1 MNISY
6 LTDEQNE
13 IIKVVKQMCM
23 NEVLKINAFAGTGK
37 TSTLIAVAESM
48 PSKRFLYLAFNS
60 SIVEESK
67 KRFPKNVTIIT
78 THALAYRK
86 IVAPL
91 GATVHPDYKPV
102 EVAGWYEI
110 DFTTACEALNILN
123 DFFASDRR
131 TMNTKQSA
139 AHEIAFKMYLEMVN
153 GTKAMTHSFYLKQ
166 FQLIEN
172 KGIPSYDYV
181 LLDEYQDTNDVT
193 FDICMSIEGAK
204 ILVGDTH
211 QSIYGWRGA
220 ENAMSK
226 VEADFNLYLTKTFR
240 CTQAIVDRA
249 NYILARFKGE
259 KVPIISASSGQ
270 AKDDTY
276 AVITRT
282 NAKLIENLAEFDDDY
297 KIIKHP
303 EAIFSTA
310 INLQHWLAMEWEKI
324 VKPEFEYL
332 KKFRSKDALEKYI
345 ADTDSLELKSSL
357 AIAKRYK
364 KGIYLIYSK
373 AYSAYKGPCDEEGK
387 PIKQERDNRIVLL
400 TGHSSKGLEF
410 DRVDIETDFP
420 QLSEIYLKSSKSKKE
435 IIEEANLYYVATTRA
450 KHILNDSSKNDSMFF
465 EEY

>member
-1 MNISY
+1 MSY
-6 LTDEQNE
+6 SLTSEQLE

-23 NEVLKINAFAGTGK
+23 NEILKINAFAGTGK
-37 TSTLIAVAESM
+37 TSTLIAIAESM
-48 PSKRFLYLAFNS
+48 PDKRFLYLAFNN

-67 KRFPKNVTIIT
+67 KRFPKNVMIT
-78 THALAYRK
+78 TTHSLAWGK

-91 GATVHPDYKPV
+91 GAKVREPDYLPI
-102 EVAGWYEI
+102 EVAGWYGVKSSI
-110 DFTTACEALNILN
+110 ASEALNILN
-123 DFFASDRR
+123 EFFTSDRR
-131 TMNTKQSA
+131 TMNPKQSA
-139 AHEIAFKMYLEMVN
+139 AHEIAFKIYLEMVN

-172 KGIPSYDYV
+172 KGVPPYDYV

-240 CTQAIVDRA
+240 CSQAIVDRA
-249 NYILARFKGE
+249 NYILGRFKGE
-259 KVPIISASSGQ
+259 KVPIISACSGSIT
-270 AKDDTY
+270 DDTY

-310 INLQHWLAMEWEKI
+310 INLQHWLAMEWDKI

-332 KKFRSKDALEKYI
+332 KKFRSKDALENYI

-357 AIAKRYK
+357 AIAQRYK
-364 KGIYLIYSK
+364 KGIYMIYKK
-373 AYSAYKGPCDEEGK
+373 AYTAYKGPCDAEGK

-420 QLSEIYLKSSKSKKE
+420 KLSEIYLKSNKTKNE